1 MKFLYDIVICLIVY
15 LLIMQSNII
24 HMIGEYMRTI
34 DNDNTKQTTFSEF
47 NNKNV
52 VNAAI
57 SGHQPTTIRQYK
69 DNVFCL
75 LYRDKNNL
83 LDLYNGL
90 NDTNYTNVDDLT
102 VTTLKGGVYMKYKN
116 DASFVFGQDLY
127 MFEQQSSR
135 NPNMPLRFLH
145 YLSDVYRQMY
155 NNSDLHRSTTLK
167 IPVPHFVTFYNG
179 KQPLEAESIL
189 RLSDMYEKE
198 IDCPELELMVRVI
211 NINTGAIINKKLLD
225 TEKNDI
231 INGTNQSDEFHNSN
245 NKVSSDNTNP
255 FTFSSEFL
263 SKCETLKDYMTFVNK
278 VRVKTDVEKIDIRTA
293 VTEAVDECIAENVLS
308 EFFRNHREEVI
319 TVSIYEYDEEGHLEI
334 VKEEGRQLGIAEG
347 KQLGLAQGRQIGFN
361 EGKQL
366 ELTKGINAFIKL
378 CKDMNLSDDDTVNK
392 LIEDYQLSK
401 DEAVNA
407 VKNY

>member
-1 MKFLYDIVICLIVY
+1 
-15 LLIMQSNII
+15 
-24 HMIGEYMRTI
+24 MIEYR
-34 DNDNTKQTTFSEF
+34 
-47 NNKNV
+47 
-52 VNAAI
+52 
-57 SGHQPTTIRQYK
+57 H
-69 DNVFCL
+69 
-75 LYRDKNNL
+75 
-83 LDLYNGL
+83 

-189 RLSDMYEKE
+189 RLSDMYEKN

-211 NINTGAIINKKLLD
+211 NINTDNNAGNKSR
-225 TEKNDI
+225 T
-231 INGTNQSDEFHNSN
+231 FNSN
-245 NKVSSDNTNP
+245 INDNSVSNSNIHTY
-255 FTFSSEFL
+255 SSEFL
-263 SKCETLKDYMTFVNK
+263 SKCETLKDYMIFVNK

-334 VKEEGRQLGIAEG
+334 VKEEGRQLGDR
-347 KQLGLAQGRQIGFN
+347 K
-361 EGKQL
+361 
-366 ELTKGINAFIKL
+366 
-378 CKDMNLSDDDTVNK
+378 SV
-392 LIEDYQLSK
+392 
-401 DEAVNA
+401 V
-407 VKNY
+407 

>member
-155 NNSDLHRSTTLK
+155 NNSDLHRSTMLK

-179 KQPLEAESIL
+179 KQLLEVESTL
-189 RLSDMYEKE
+189 RLSDMYEKKM
-198 IDCPELELMVRVI
+198 DCPELELIVRVI
-211 NINTGAIINKKLLD
+211 NINTGAIINKKSLD
-225 TEKNDI
+225 NEKNDI
-231 INGTNQSDEFHNSN
+231 INGINQSYDFDKSNKNINAGNTINSR
-245 NKVSSDNTNP
+245 TY
-255 FTFSSEFL
+255 SSEFL

-278 VRVKTDVEKIDIRTA
+278 VRVKADIEKIDIRTA
-293 VTEAVDECIAENVLS
+293 VIEAVDECIAENVLS
-308 EFFRNHREEVI
+308 EFLKNHREEVI

-347 KQLGLAQGRQIGFN
+347 EKLGII
-361 EGKQL
+361 
-366 ELTKGINAFIKL
+366 KGEEKERSNGIKVFIKL
-378 CKDMNLSDDDTVNK
+378 CKDMNLSDEDTINK
-392 LIEDYQLSK
+392 LIQDYQLSR
-401 DEAVNA
+401 DEAINA
-407 VKNY
+407 IKNY

>member
-1 MKFLYDIVICLIVY
+1 
-15 LLIMQSNII
+15 
-24 HMIGEYMRTI
+24 MIEYR
-34 DNDNTKQTTFSEF
+34 
-47 NNKNV
+47 
-52 VNAAI
+52 
-57 SGHQPTTIRQYK
+57 H
-69 DNVFCL
+69 
-75 LYRDKNNL
+75 
-83 LDLYNGL
+83 

-245 NKVSSDNTNP
+245 NKASSDNTNT

-278 VRVKTDVEKIDIRTA
+278 VRVKTDVERLDIRTA

-347 KQLGLAQGRQIGFN
+347 RQLGLA
-361 EGKQL
+361 EGL
-366 ELTKGINAFIKL
+366 NKGINAFIKL
-378 CKDMNLSDDDTVNK
+378 CKDMNLSDDDIVNK

-401 DEAVNA
+401 DEAVKA
-407 VKNY
+407 LKNH

>member
-34 DNDNTKQTTFSEF
+34 DNDNTKQTTFSQF

>member
-1 MKFLYDIVICLIVY
+1 
-15 LLIMQSNII
+15 
-24 HMIGEYMRTI
+24 MRTI
-34 DNDNTKQTTFSEF
+34 INYDDNTKQTTFSEF

-52 VNAAI
+52 VNVAI

-155 NNSDLHRSTTLK
+155 NNSDLHRSTMLK

-179 KQPLEAESIL
+179 KQPLEAESTL
-189 RLSDMYEKE
+189 RLSDMYEKKM
-198 IDCPELELMVRVI
+198 DCPELELIVRVI
-211 NINTGAIINKKLLD
+211 NINTGAIINKKSLD
-225 TEKNDI
+225 NEKNDI
-231 INGTNQSDEFHNSN
+231 INGINQSYDFDKSNKNINAGNTINSR
-245 NKVSSDNTNP
+245 TY
-255 FTFSSEFL
+255 SSEFL

-278 VRVKTDVEKIDIRTA
+278 VRVKTDIEKIDIRTA
-293 VTEAVDECIAENVLS
+293 VIEAVDECIAENVLS
-308 EFFRNHREEVI
+308 EFLKNHREEVI

-347 KQLGLAQGRQIGFN
+347 EKLGII
-361 EGKQL
+361 
-366 ELTKGINAFIKL
+366 KGEEKERSNGIKVFIKL
-378 CKDMNLSDDDTVNK
+378 CKDMNLSDEDTINK
-392 LIEDYQLSK
+392 LVEDYQLSR
-401 DEAVNA
+401 DEAINA
-407 VKNY
+407 IKNY

>member
-155 NNSDLHRSTTLK
+155 NNSDLHRSTMLK

-179 KQPLEAESIL
+179 KQPLEVESTL
-189 RLSDMYEKE
+189 RLSDMYEKKM
-198 IDCPELELMVRVI
+198 DCPELELVVRVI
-211 NINTGAIINKKLLD
+211 NINTDAIINKKLLD

-319 TVSIYEYDEEGHLEI
+319 TVSIYEYDEESHLEI
-334 VKEEGRQLGIAEG
+334 VKEEGRQLGIADG
-347 KQLGLAQGRQIGFN
+347 RQLGLT
-361 EGKQL
+361 EGLK
-366 ELTKGINAFIKL
+366 KGINAFIKL

-401 DEAVNA
+401 DEAVKA
-407 VKNY
+407 LKNH

>member
-1 MKFLYDIVICLIVY
+1 
-15 LLIMQSNII
+15 
-24 HMIGEYMRTI
+24 MIEYR
-34 DNDNTKQTTFSEF
+34 
-47 NNKNV
+47 
-52 VNAAI
+52 
-57 SGHQPTTIRQYK
+57 H
-69 DNVFCL
+69 
-75 LYRDKNNL
+75 
-83 LDLYNGL
+83 

-189 RLSDMYEKE
+189 RLSDMYEKKM
-198 IDCPELELMVRVI
+198 DCPELELVVRVI
-211 NINTGAIINKKLLD
+211 NINTDAIINKKSLD

-245 NKVSSDNTNP
+245 NKASSDNTNT

>member
-34 DNDNTKQTTFSEF
+34 INYDDNTKQTTFSEF

-52 VNAAI
+52 VNVAI

-155 NNSDLHRSTTLK
+155 NNSDLHRSTMLK

-179 KQPLEAESIL
+179 KQPLEAESTL
-189 RLSDMYEKE
+189 RLSDMYEKKM
-198 IDCPELELMVRVI
+198 DCPELELVVRVI
-211 NINTGAIINKKLLD
+211 NINTGVIINKKSLD
-225 TEKNDI
+225 NEKNNI
-231 INGTNQSDEFHNSN
+231 INGINQSYDFDKSNKNINAGNTINSR
-245 NKVSSDNTNP
+245 TY
-255 FTFSSEFL
+255 SSEFL

-278 VRVKTDVEKIDIRTA
+278 VRVKTDIEKIDIRTA
-293 VTEAVDECIAENVLS
+293 VIEAVDECIAENVLS
-308 EFFRNHREEVI
+308 EFLKNHREEVI

-347 KQLGLAQGRQIGFN
+347 EKLGII
-361 EGKQL
+361 
-366 ELTKGINAFIKL
+366 KGEEKERSNGIKVFIKL
-378 CKDMNLSDDDTVNK
+378 CKDMNLSDEDTINK
-392 LIEDYQLSK
+392 LVEDYQLSR
-401 DEAVNA
+401 DEAINA
-407 VKNY
+407 IKNY

>member
-1 MKFLYDIVICLIVY
+1 MENTNITDNTRQVGHSADSTINAGTDIKSSTTNTS
-15 LLIMQSNII
+15 Q
-24 HMIGEYMRTI
+24 HTI
-34 DNDNTKQTTFSEF
+34 DDINSGQQPAEMYMNTGRNQST
-47 NNKNV
+47 
-52 VNAAI
+52 A
-57 SGHQPTTIRQYK
+57 IRQYK

-90 NDTNYTNVDDLT
+90 NDTDYTNVDDLT

-189 RLSDMYEKE
+189 RLSDMYEKN

-211 NINTGAIINKKLLD
+211 NINTDNNAGNKSR
-225 TEKNDI
+225 T
-231 INGTNQSDEFHNSN
+231 FNSN
-245 NKVSSDNTNP
+245 INDNSVSNSNIHTY
-255 FTFSSEFL
+255 SSEFL
-263 SKCETLKDYMTFVNK
+263 SKCETLKDYMIFVNK

-407 VKNY
+407 VKKY

>member
-1 MKFLYDIVICLIVY
+1 MK
-15 LLIMQSNII
+15 NINNI
-24 HMIGEYMRTI
+24 T
-34 DNDNTKQTTFSEF
+34 DNTIQAVHSAENGINAITGSQSSITIKPDTARKTTEAA
-47 NNKNV
+47 NV
-52 VNAAI
+52 DTARNPSAA
-57 SGHQPTTIRQYK
+57 IRQYM

-102 VTTLKGGVYMKYKN
+102 VTTLKGGIYMKYKN

-155 NNSDLHRSTTLK
+155 TNSDLHRSTTLK

-179 KQPLEAESIL
+179 KQPLEAESTL
-189 RLSDMYEKE
+189 RLSDMYEKN
-198 IDCPELELMVRVI
+198 IDCPELELIVRVI
-211 NINTGAIINKKLLD
+211 NINTANNAGNKSR
-225 TEKNDI
+225 T
-231 INGTNQSDEFHNSN
+231 FNSN
-245 NKVSSDNTNP
+245 INDNSASNSNMHTY
-255 FTFSSEFL
+255 SSEFL

-347 KQLGLAQGRQIGFN
+347 RQLGLDEGKQLGLT
-361 EGKQL
+361 EGL
-366 ELTKGINAFIKL
+366 NKGINAFIKL
-378 CKDMNLSDDDTVNK
+378 CKDTNLSDDDTITK

-401 DEAVNA
+401 DEAIKA

>member
-1 MKFLYDIVICLIVY
+1 
-15 LLIMQSNII
+15 
-24 HMIGEYMRTI
+24 MRKLNNYT
-34 DNDNTKQTTFSEF
+34 NNTKQALHPQ
-47 NNKNV
+47 NNSI
-52 VNAAI
+52 NAGAI
-57 SGHQPTTIRQYK
+57 RQSTEIRQYK

-90 NDTNYTNVDDLT
+90 NDTNYTNVNDLT

-225 TEKNDI
+225 TEKNHI

-245 NKVSSDNTNP
+245 NKVSSDNTNS
-255 FTFSSEFL
+255 FTYSSEFL
-263 SKCETLKDYMTFVNK
+263 SKCETLKDYMSFVNK
-278 VRVKTDVEKIDIRTA
+278 VRVKTDVERLDIRTA

-319 TVSIYEYDEEGHLEI
+319 AVSIYEYDEEGHLEI

-378 CKDMNLSDDDTVNK
+378 CKDMNLSDDDTINK

>member
-1 MKFLYDIVICLIVY
+1 
-15 LLIMQSNII
+15 
-24 HMIGEYMRTI
+24 MIGEYMRTI

>member
-155 NNSDLHRSTTLK
+155 TNSDLHRSTLLK

-179 KQPLEAESIL
+179 KQPLAAESIL
-189 RLSDMYEKE
+189 RLSDMYEKK
-198 IDCPELELMVRVI
+198 IDYPELELMVRVI
-211 NINTGAIINKKLLD
+211 NINTANNEGNKSR
-225 TEKNDI
+225 T
-231 INGTNQSDEFHNSN
+231 FNSN
-245 NKVSSDNTNP
+245 INDNSNMHTY
-255 FTFSSEFL
+255 SSEFL

-347 KQLGLAQGRQIGFN
+347 R
-361 EGKQL
+361 QL

>member
-1 MKFLYDIVICLIVY
+1 
-15 LLIMQSNII
+15 
-24 HMIGEYMRTI
+24 MRKLNNYT
-34 DNDNTKQTTFSEF
+34 NNTKQALHPQ
-47 NNKNV
+47 NNSI
-52 VNAAI
+52 NAGAVRQ
-57 SGHQPTTIRQYK
+57 STEIRQYK

-155 NNSDLHRSTTLK
+155 TNSDLHRSTLLK

-179 KQPLEAESIL
+179 KQPLAAESIL
-189 RLSDMYEKE
+189 RLSDMYEKK
-198 IDCPELELMVRVI
+198 IDYPELELMVRVI
-211 NINTGAIINKKLLD
+211 NINTANNAGNKSR
-225 TEKNDI
+225 T
-231 INGTNQSDEFHNSN
+231 FNSN
-245 NKVSSDNTNP
+245 INDNSNMHTY
-255 FTFSSEFL
+255 SSEFL

-308 EFFRNHREEVI
+308 EFLKNHREEVI

-347 KQLGLAQGRQIGFN
+347 KQLGLA
-361 EGKQL
+361 EGL
-366 ELTKGINAFIKL
+366 NKGINAFIKL
-378 CKDMNLSDDDTVNK
+378 CKDMNLSDDDTVTK

-407 VKNY
+407 LKNY

>member
-1 MKFLYDIVICLIVY
+1 M
-15 LLIMQSNII
+15 LIMQSNII

-34 DNDNTKQTTFSEF
+34 INYDDNTKQTTFSEF

-52 VNAAI
+52 VNVAI

-155 NNSDLHRSTTLK
+155 NNSDLHRSTMLK

-179 KQPLEAESIL
+179 KQPLEAESTL
-189 RLSDMYEKE
+189 RLSDMYEKKM
-198 IDCPELELMVRVI
+198 DCPELELVVRVI
-211 NINTGAIINKKLLD
+211 NINTGVIINKKSLD
-225 TEKNDI
+225 NEKNNI
-231 INGTNQSDEFHNSN
+231 INGINQSYDFDKSNKNINAGNTINSR
-245 NKVSSDNTNP
+245 TY
-255 FTFSSEFL
+255 SSEFL

-278 VRVKTDVEKIDIRTA
+278 VRVKTDIEKIDIRTA
-293 VTEAVDECIAENVLS
+293 VIEAVDECIAENVLS
-308 EFFRNHREEVI
+308 EFLKNHREEVI

-347 KQLGLAQGRQIGFN
+347 EKLGII
-361 EGKQL
+361 
-366 ELTKGINAFIKL
+366 KGEEKERSNGIKVFIKL
-378 CKDMNLSDDDTVNK
+378 CKDMNLSDEDTINK
-392 LIEDYQLSK
+392 LVEDYQLSR
-401 DEAVNA
+401 DEAINA
-407 VKNY
+407 IKNY

>member
-1 MKFLYDIVICLIVY
+1 
-15 LLIMQSNII
+15 
-24 HMIGEYMRTI
+24 MRTI
-34 DNDNTKQTTFSEF
+34 DNDNDNTKQTTFFEF
-47 NNKNV
+47 NNKKV

-155 NNSDLHRSTTLK
+155 NNSDLHRSTMLK

-179 KQPLEAESIL
+179 KQPLEAESTL
-189 RLSDMYEKE
+189 RLSDMYEKKM
-198 IDCPELELMVRVI
+198 DCPELELIVRVI
-211 NINTGAIINKKLLD
+211 NINTGAIINKKSLD
-225 TEKNDI
+225 NEKNDI
-231 INGTNQSDEFHNSN
+231 INGINQSYDFDKSNKNINAGNTINSR
-245 NKVSSDNTNP
+245 TY
-255 FTFSSEFL
+255 SSEFL

-278 VRVKTDVEKIDIRTA
+278 VRVKTDIEKIDIRTA
-293 VTEAVDECIAENVLS
+293 VIEAVDECIAENVLS
-308 EFFRNHREEVI
+308 EFLKNHREEVI

-347 KQLGLAQGRQIGFN
+347 EKLGII
-361 EGKQL
+361 
-366 ELTKGINAFIKL
+366 KGEEKERSNGIKVFIKL
-378 CKDMNLSDDDTVNK
+378 CKDMNLSDEDTINK
-392 LIEDYQLSK
+392 LVEDYQLSR
-401 DEAVNA
+401 DEAINA
-407 VKNY
+407 IKNY

>member
-1 MKFLYDIVICLIVY
+1 MK
-15 LLIMQSNII
+15 NINNI
-24 HMIGEYMRTI
+24 T
-34 DNDNTKQTTFSEF
+34 DNTTQAVYSADSGINAMTGSQPSITIKPDTVRKTSETI
-47 NNKNV
+47 NV
-52 VNAAI
+52 DTNRNQSAA
-57 SGHQPTTIRQYK
+57 IRQYK

-155 NNSDLHRSTTLK
+155 TNSDLHRSTTLK

-179 KQPLEAESIL
+179 KQPLEAESTL
-189 RLSDMYEKE
+189 RLSDMYEKN
-198 IDCPELELMVRVI
+198 IDCPELELIVRVI
-211 NINTGAIINKKLLD
+211 NINTANNAGNKSR
-225 TEKNDI
+225 T
-231 INGTNQSDEFHNSN
+231 FNSN
-245 NKVSSDNTNP
+245 INDNSASNSNMHTY
-255 FTFSSEFL
+255 SSEFL

-347 KQLGLAQGRQIGFN
+347 RQLGLDEGKQLGLT
-361 EGKQL
+361 EGL
-366 ELTKGINAFIKL
+366 NKGINAFIKL
-378 CKDMNLSDDDTVNK
+378 CKDTNLSDDDTITK

-401 DEAVNA
+401 DEAIKA

>member
-155 NNSDLHRSTTLK
+155 TNSDLHRSTMLK

-179 KQPLEAESIL
+179 KQPLETESIL
-189 RLSDMYEKE
+189 RLSDMYEKK

-211 NINTGAIINKKLLD
+211 NINTGAIINQKLLD

-231 INGTNQSDEFHNSN
+231 INGTNQSDDFDKSNKNINVGNATNSH
-245 NKVSSDNTNP
+245 TY
-255 FTFSSEFL
+255 SSEFL

-308 EFFRNHREEVI
+308 EFFKNHREEVI

-347 KQLGLAQGRQIGFN
+347 RQLGLA
-361 EGKQL
+361 EGL
-366 ELTKGINAFIKL
+366 NKGINAFIKL
-378 CKDMNLSDDDTVNK
+378 CKDMNLSDDDIVNK

-401 DEAVNA
+401 DEAVKA
-407 VKNY
+407 LKNH

>member
-52 VNAAI
+52 VNVAI

-155 NNSDLHRSTTLK
+155 NNSDLHRSTMLK

-179 KQPLEAESIL
+179 KQPLEAESTL
-189 RLSDMYEKE
+189 RLSDMYEKKM
-198 IDCPELELMVRVI
+198 DCPELELVVRVI
-211 NINTGAIINKKLLD
+211 NINTGVIINKKSLD
-225 TEKNDI
+225 NEKNNI
-231 INGTNQSDEFHNSN
+231 IKGINQSDDFDKSNKNINAGNTINSR
-245 NKVSSDNTNP
+245 TY
-255 FTFSSEFL
+255 SSEFL

-278 VRVKTDVEKIDIRTA
+278 VRVKTDIEKIDIRTA
-293 VTEAVDECIAENVLS
+293 VIEAVDECIAENVLS
-308 EFFRNHREEVI
+308 EFLKNHREEVI

-347 KQLGLAQGRQIGFN
+347 EKLGII
-361 EGKQL
+361 
-366 ELTKGINAFIKL
+366 KGEEKERSNGIKVFIKL
-378 CKDMNLSDDDTVNK
+378 CKDMNLSDEDTINK
-392 LIEDYQLSK
+392 LVEDYQLSR
-401 DEAVNA
+401 DEAINA
-407 VKNY
+407 IKNY

>member
-135 NPNMPLRFLH
+135 NPNMLLRFLH

-155 NNSDLHRSTTLK
+155 TNSDLHRSTLLK

-179 KQPLEAESIL
+179 KQPLAAESIL
-189 RLSDMYEKE
+189 RLSDMYEKK
-198 IDCPELELMVRVI
+198 IDYPELELMVRVI
-211 NINTGAIINKKLLD
+211 NINTANNAGNKSR
-225 TEKNDI
+225 T
-231 INGTNQSDEFHNSN
+231 FNSN
-245 NKVSSDNTNP
+245 INDNSNMHTY
-255 FTFSSEFL
+255 SSEFL

-308 EFFRNHREEVI
+308 EFFKNHREEVI

-347 KQLGLAQGRQIGFN
+347 KQLGLA
-361 EGKQL
+361 EGL
-366 ELTKGINAFIKL
+366 NKGINAFIKL
-378 CKDMNLSDDDTVNK
+378 CKDMNLSDDDTVTK

-407 VKNY
+407 LKNY

>member
-1 MKFLYDIVICLIVY
+1 MK
-15 LLIMQSNII
+15 NINNI
-24 HMIGEYMRTI
+24 T
-34 DNDNTKQTTFSEF
+34 DNTIQAVHSAENGINAITGSQSSITIKPDTARKTTEAA
-47 NNKNV
+47 NV
-52 VNAAI
+52 DTARNPSAA
-57 SGHQPTTIRQYK
+57 IRQYK

-155 NNSDLHRSTTLK
+155 NNSDLHRSTMLK

-179 KQPLEAESIL
+179 KQPLEVESTL
-189 RLSDMYEKE
+189 RLSDMYEKKM
-198 IDCPELELMVRVI
+198 DCPELELIVRVI
-211 NINTGAIINKKLLD
+211 NINTGAIINKKSLD
-225 TEKNDI
+225 NEKNDI
-231 INGTNQSDEFHNSN
+231 INGINQSYDFDKSNKNINAGNTINSR
-245 NKVSSDNTNP
+245 TY
-255 FTFSSEFL
+255 SSEFL

-278 VRVKTDVEKIDIRTA
+278 VRVKTDIEKIDIRTA
-293 VTEAVDECIAENVLS
+293 VIEAVDECIAENVLS
-308 EFFRNHREEVI
+308 EFLKNHREEVI

-347 KQLGLAQGRQIGFN
+347 EKLGII
-361 EGKQL
+361 
-366 ELTKGINAFIKL
+366 KGEEKERSNGIKVFIKL
-378 CKDMNLSDDDTVNK
+378 CKDMNLSDEDTINK
-392 LIEDYQLSK
+392 LIQDYQLSR
-401 DEAVNA
+401 DEAINA
-407 VKNY
+407 IKNY

>member
-1 MKFLYDIVICLIVY
+1 
-15 LLIMQSNII
+15 
-24 HMIGEYMRTI
+24 MIGEYMRTI

-155 NNSDLHRSTTLK
+155 NNSDLHRSTMLK

-179 KQPLEAESIL
+179 KQPLEVESTL
-189 RLSDMYEKE
+189 RLSDMYEKKM
-198 IDCPELELMVRVI
+198 DCPELELIVRVI
-211 NINTGAIINKKLLD
+211 
-225 TEKNDI
+225 
-231 INGTNQSDEFHNSN
+231 
-245 NKVSSDNTNP
+245 
-255 FTFSSEFL
+255 
-263 SKCETLKDYMTFVNK
+263 TL
-278 VRVKTDVEKIDIRTA
+278 I
-293 VTEAVDECIAENVLS
+293 
-308 EFFRNHREEVI
+308 
-319 TVSIYEYDEEGHLEI
+319 
-334 VKEEGRQLGIAEG
+334 
-347 KQLGLAQGRQIGFN
+347 
-361 EGKQL
+361 L
-366 ELTKGINAFIKL
+366 ELLLIKNHWITRRMILLMVLINHMI
-378 CKDMNLSDDDTVNK
+378 
-392 LIEDYQLSK
+392 LINPIRISMQVIPSIHGHTAL
-401 DEAVNA
+401 NFFLN
-407 VKNY
+407 VKHLRTI

>member
-1 MKFLYDIVICLIVY
+1 
-15 LLIMQSNII
+15 
-24 HMIGEYMRTI
+24 MRTI

>member
-1 MKFLYDIVICLIVY
+1 MKFSYDIVICLIVY

-155 NNSDLHRSTTLK
+155 NNSDLHRSTMLK

-179 KQPLEAESIL
+179 KQPLEVESTL
-189 RLSDMYEKE
+189 RLSDMYEKN

-225 TEKNDI
+225 TEKNHI

-245 NKVSSDNTNP
+245 NKVSSDNTNS
-255 FTFSSEFL
+255 FTYSSEFL
-263 SKCETLKDYMTFVNK
+263 SKCETLKDYMSFVNK
-278 VRVKTDVEKIDIRTA
+278 VRVKTDVERLDIRTA

-319 TVSIYEYDEEGHLEI
+319 AVSIYEYDEEGHLEI

-347 KQLGLAQGRQIGFN
+347 RQLGLA
-361 EGKQL
+361 EGL
-366 ELTKGINAFIKL
+366 NKGINAFIKL
-378 CKDMNLSDDDTVNK
+378 CKDMNLSDDDIVNK

>member
-1 MKFLYDIVICLIVY
+1 
-15 LLIMQSNII
+15 
-24 HMIGEYMRTI
+24 MRKLNNYT
-34 DNDNTKQTTFSEF
+34 NNTKQALHPQ
-47 NNKNV
+47 NNSI
-52 VNAAI
+52 NAGAVRQ
-57 SGHQPTTIRQYK
+57 STEIRQYK

-75 LYRDKNNL
+75 LYMDKNNL

-155 NNSDLHRSTTLK
+155 TNSDLHRSTLLK

-179 KQPLEAESIL
+179 KQPLAAESIL
-189 RLSDMYEKE
+189 RLSDMYEKK
-198 IDCPELELMVRVI
+198 IDYPELELMVRVI
-211 NINTGAIINKKLLD
+211 NINTANNEGNKSR
-225 TEKNDI
+225 T
-231 INGTNQSDEFHNSN
+231 FNSN
-245 NKVSSDNTNP
+245 INDNSNMHTY
-255 FTFSSEFL
+255 SSEFL

-308 EFFRNHREEVI
+308 DFLKNHREEVI

-347 KQLGLAQGRQIGFN
+347 EKLGII
-361 EGKQL
+361 
-366 ELTKGINAFIKL
+366 KGEEKERSNGIKVFIKL
-378 CKDMNLSDDDTVNK
+378 CKDMNLSDEDTINK
-392 LIEDYQLSK
+392 LIQDYQLSR
-401 DEAVNA
+401 DEAINA
-407 VKNY
+407 IKNY

>member
-1 MKFLYDIVICLIVY
+1 
-15 LLIMQSNII
+15 
-24 HMIGEYMRTI
+24 MRTI
-34 DNDNTKQTTFSEF
+34 INYDDNTKQTTFSEF

-52 VNAAI
+52 VNVAI

-155 NNSDLHRSTTLK
+155 NNSDLHRSTMLK

-179 KQPLEAESIL
+179 KQPLEAESTL
-189 RLSDMYEKE
+189 RLSDMYEKKM
-198 IDCPELELMVRVI
+198 DCPELELVVRVI
-211 NINTGAIINKKLLD
+211 NINTGVIINKKSLD
-225 TEKNDI
+225 SEKNDI
-231 INGTNQSDEFHNSN
+231 INGINQSYDFDKSNKNINAGNTINSR
-245 NKVSSDNTNP
+245 TY
-255 FTFSSEFL
+255 SSEFL

-278 VRVKTDVEKIDIRTA
+278 VRVKTDIEKIDIRTA
-293 VTEAVDECIAENVLS
+293 VIEAVDECIAENVLS

-347 KQLGLAQGRQIGFN
+347 EKLGII
-361 EGKQL
+361 
-366 ELTKGINAFIKL
+366 KGEEKERSNGIKVFIKL
-378 CKDMNLSDDDTVNK
+378 CKDMNLSDEDTINK
-392 LIEDYQLSK
+392 LIQDYQLSR
-401 DEAVNA
+401 DEAINA
-407 VKNY
+407 IKNY